1 MIIEIDKKSG
11 FCFGVVKAI
20 TKAENEL
27 TDSET
32 LYCLGDIVHNGEEVS
47 RLANQGMVTISRE
60 QFFTM
65 SNCRVLIR
73 AHGEPPET
81 YDYAKQNNI
90 ELVDATCPIVL
101 QLQNKIRTSFELQQ
115 RQNGQVVIFGK
126 PGHAEVIGLNGQTG
140 NQALIISSLDE
151 VDKIDFTR
159 PISLYSQTTKP
170 LNEFRMLSELVKL
183 RAGNKVPVEI
193 RDTVCRQV
201 SNRGPHL
208 QEFARRHD
216 VIIFV
221 AGRKSSN
228 GQVLFSE
235 VIAAN
240 QNSHFVASPDEL
252 DSQWFKD
259 VTSVGICGATSTPMW
274 LMEQVAEVI
283 QKAV

>member
-1 MIIEIDKKSG
+1 MIVEIDKKSG

-32 LYCLGDIVHNGEEVS
+32 LYCLGDIVHNGEEVN

-60 QFFTM
+60 EFFTM
-65 SNCRVLIR
+65 QNCRVLIR

-81 YDYAKQNNI
+81 YEYARQNNI

-101 QLQNKIRTSFELQQ
+101 QLQNKIRASFELQQ
-115 RQNGQVVIFGK
+115 QQNGQVVIFGK

-170 LNEFRMLSELVKL
+170 LNEFRMLAELVKL
-183 RAGNKVPVEI
+183 RAGDKVPVEI

-208 QEFARRHD
+208 QEFAKRHD

-228 GQVLFSE
+228 GQALFGE
-235 VIAAN
+235 VSAIN
-240 QNSHFVASPDEL
+240 PNSHFVASPL
-252 DSQWFKD
+252 DLNTNWFRD
-259 VTSVGICGATSTPMW
+259 ASSIGICGATSTPMW
-274 LMEQVAEVI
+274 LMEQVAEGI
-283 QKAV
+283 QKAI

>member
-27 TDSET
+27 NESET
-32 LYCLGDIVHNGEEVS
+32 LYCLGDIVHNGEEVG
-47 RLANQGMVTISRE
+47 RLANKGMVTISRE
-60 QFFTM
+60 EFFTL

-81 YDYAKQNNI
+81 YRYATENNI
-90 ELVDATCPIVL
+90 ELVDATCPIVV
-101 QLQNKIRTSFELQQ
+101 QLQKKIRTSFDQQ
-115 RQNGQVVIFGK
+115 QLQNGQVVIFGK

-140 NQALIISSLDE
+140 NQAIIISSLDE

-170 LNEFRMLSELVKL
+170 LSEFRMLAELIKL
-183 RAGNKVPVEI
+183 RAGDRVPVEI

-208 QEFARRHD
+208 REFANRFD
-216 VIIFV
+216 LVIFV

-228 GQVLFSE
+228 GQALFGN
-235 VIAAN
+235 VIDSN
-240 QNSHFVASPDEL
+240 PNSHFVAHPGEL
-252 DSQWFKD
+252 DQSWFQG
-259 VTSVGICGATSTPMW
+259 VNTVGICGATSTPMW
-274 LMEQVAEVI
+274 LMEQVADAI
-283 QKAV
+283 QKGV

>member
-27 TDSET
+27 NESET
-32 LYCLGDIVHNGEEVS
+32 LYCLGDIVHNGEEVG
-47 RLANQGMVTISRE
+47 RLANKGMVTISRE
-60 QFFTM
+60 EFFTL

-81 YDYAKQNNI
+81 YRYATENNI
-90 ELVDATCPIVL
+90 ELVDATCPIVV
-101 QLQNKIRTSFELQQ
+101 QLQKKIRTSFDQQ
-115 RQNGQVVIFGK
+115 QLQNGQVVIFGK

-140 NQALIISSLDE
+140 NQAIIISSLDE

-170 LNEFRMLSELVKL
+170 LSEFRMLAELIKL
-183 RAGNKVPVEI
+183 RAGDRVPVEI

-208 QEFARRHD
+208 REFANRFD
-216 VIIFV
+216 LVIFV

-228 GQVLFSE
+228 GQALFGD
-235 VIAAN
+235 VIDSN
-240 QNSHFVASPDEL
+240 PNSHFVAHPGEL
-252 DSQWFKD
+252 DQSWFQG
-259 VTSVGICGATSTPMW
+259 VNTVGICGATSTPMW
-274 LMEQVAEVI
+274 LMEQVADAI
-283 QKAV
+283 QKGV

>member
-115 RQNGQVVIFGK
+115 RRNGQVVIFGK

>member
-216 VIIFV
+216 AIIFV

-252 DSQWFKD
+252 DFQWFKD

>member
-1 MIIEIDKKSG
+1 MIVEIDKKSG

-60 QFFTM
+60 EFFTM

-81 YDYAKQNNI
+81 YEYARQNNI
-90 ELVDATCPIVL
+90 DLVDATCPIVL
-101 QLQNKIRTSFELQQ
+101 QLQNKIRASFELQQ
-115 RQNGQVVIFGK
+115 QQNGQVVIFGK

-170 LNEFRMLSELVKL
+170 LNEFRMLAELVKL
-183 RAGNKVPVEI
+183 RAGDKVPVEI

-208 QEFARRHD
+208 QEFAKRHD

-228 GQVLFSE
+228 GQALFGE
-235 VIAAN
+235 VSAIN
-240 QNSHFVASPDEL
+240 PNSHFVASPL
-252 DSQWFKD
+252 DLDTNWFRD
-259 VTSVGICGATSTPMW
+259 ASSVGICGATSTPMW
-274 LMEQVAEVI
+274 LMEQVAEGI
-283 QKAV
+283 QKAI

>member
-1 MIIEIDKKSG
+1 MIVEIDKKSG

-20 TKAENEL
+20 AKAENEL

-32 LYCLGDIVHNGEEVS
+32 LYCLGDIVHNGEEVN

-60 QFFTM
+60 EFFTM
-65 SNCRVLIR
+65 HKCRVLIR

-81 YDYAKQNNI
+81 YEYARQNDI

-101 QLQNKIRTSFELQQ
+101 QLQNKIRASFEVQQ
-115 RQNGQVVIFGK
+115 QQNGQVVIFGK

-170 LNEFRMLSELVKL
+170 LNEFRMLAELVKL
-183 RAGNKVPVEI
+183 RAADNVPVEI

-208 QEFARRHD
+208 QEFAKRHD

-228 GQVLFSE
+228 GQALFGE
-235 VIAAN
+235 VSAIN
-240 QNSHFVASPDEL
+240 PNSHFVASPIDL
-252 DSQWFKD
+252 DTNWFRD
-259 VTSVGICGATSTPMW
+259 ANSVGICGATSTPMW
-274 LMEQVAEVI
+274 LMEKVAEAI
-283 QKAV
+283 QKAT

>member
-27 TDSET
+27 NESET
-32 LYCLGDIVHNGEEVS
+32 LYCLGDIVHNGEEVG
-47 RLANQGMVTISRE
+47 RLANKGMVTISRE
-60 QFFTM
+60 EFFTL

-81 YDYAKQNNI
+81 YRYATENNI
-90 ELVDATCPIVL
+90 ELVDATCPIVV
-101 QLQNKIRTSFELQQ
+101 QLQNKIRTSFDQQ
-115 RQNGQVVIFGK
+115 QLQNGQVVIFGK

-140 NQALIISSLDE
+140 NQAIIISSLDE

-170 LNEFRMLSELVKL
+170 LSEFRMLAELIKL
-183 RAGNKVPVEI
+183 RAGDRVPVEI

-208 QEFARRHD
+208 REFANRFD
-216 VIIFV
+216 LVIFV

-228 GQVLFSE
+228 GQALFGD
-235 VIAAN
+235 VIDSN
-240 QNSHFVASPDEL
+240 PNSHFVAHPGEL
-252 DSQWFKD
+252 DQSWFQG
-259 VTSVGICGATSTPMW
+259 VNTVGICGATSTPMW
-274 LMEQVAEVI
+274 LMEQVADAI
-283 QKAV
+283 QKGV

>member
-27 TDSET
+27 NESET
-32 LYCLGDIVHNGEEVS
+32 LYCLGDIVHNGEEVG
-47 RLANQGMVTISRE
+47 RLANKGMVTISRE
-60 QFFTM
+60 EFFTL

-81 YDYAKQNNI
+81 YRYATENNI
-90 ELVDATCPIVL
+90 ELVDATCPIVV
-101 QLQNKIRTSFELQQ
+101 QLQNKIRTSFDQQ
-115 RQNGQVVIFGK
+115 QLQNGQVVIFGK

-140 NQALIISSLDE
+140 NQAIIISSLDE
-151 VDKIDFTR
+151 VDKIDFNR

-170 LNEFRMLSELVKL
+170 LSEFRMLAELIKL
-183 RAGNKVPVEI
+183 KAGDRVPVEI

-208 QEFARRHD
+208 REFANRFD
-216 VIIFV
+216 LVIFV

-228 GQVLFSE
+228 GQALFGN
-235 VIAAN
+235 VIDSN
-240 QNSHFVASPDEL
+240 PNSHFVAHPGEL
-252 DSQWFKD
+252 DQSWFQG
-259 VTSVGICGATSTPMW
+259 VNTVGICGATSTPIW
-274 LMEQVAEVI
+274 LMEQVADAI
-283 QKAV
+283 QKGV

>member
-1 MIIEIDKKSG
+1 MIVEIDKKSG

-60 QFFTM
+60 EFFTM
-65 SNCRVLIR
+65 QNCRVLIR

-81 YDYAKQNNI
+81 YEYARQNNI
-90 ELVDATCPIVL
+90 DLVDATCPIVL
-101 QLQNKIRTSFELQQ
+101 QLQNKIRASFELQQ
-115 RQNGQVVIFGK
+115 QQNGQVVIFGK

-170 LNEFRMLSELVKL
+170 LNEFRMLAELVKL
-183 RAGNKVPVEI
+183 RAGDKVPVEI

-208 QEFARRHD
+208 QEFAKRHD

-228 GQVLFSE
+228 GQALFRE
-235 VIAAN
+235 VSAIN
-240 QNSHFVASPDEL
+240 PNSHFVASPL
-252 DSQWFKD
+252 DLDTNWFRYAS
-259 VTSVGICGATSTPMW
+259 SVGICGATSTPMW
-274 LMEQVAEVI
+274 LMEQVAEGI
-283 QKAV
+283 QKAI

>member
-27 TDSET
+27 NESET
-32 LYCLGDIVHNGEEVS
+32 LYCLGDIVHNGEEVG
-47 RLANQGMVTISRE
+47 RLANKGMVTISRE
-60 QFFTM
+60 EFFTL

-81 YDYAKQNNI
+81 YRYATENNI
-90 ELVDATCPIVL
+90 ELVDATCPIVV
-101 QLQNKIRTSFELQQ
+101 QLQKKIRTSFDQQ
-115 RQNGQVVIFGK
+115 QLQNGQVVIFGK

-140 NQALIISSLDE
+140 NQAIIISSLDE

-170 LNEFRMLSELVKL
+170 LSEFRMLAELIKL
-183 RAGNKVPVEI
+183 RAGDRVPVEI

-208 QEFARRHD
+208 REFANRFD
-216 VIIFV
+216 LVIFV

-228 GQVLFSE
+228 GQALFGD
-235 VIAAN
+235 VIDSN
-240 QNSHFVASPDEL
+240 PNSHFVAHPGEL
-252 DSQWFKD
+252 DQSWFQG
-259 VTSVGICGATSTPMW
+259 VNTIGICGATSTPMW
-274 LMEQVAEVI
+274 LMEQIADAI
-283 QKAV
+283 QKGV

>member
-1 MIIEIDKKSG
+1 MIVEIDKKSG

-60 QFFTM
+60 EFFTM
-65 SNCRVLIR
+65 QNCRVLIR

-81 YDYAKQNNI
+81 YEYARQNNI

-101 QLQNKIRTSFELQQ
+101 QLQNKIRASFELQQ
-115 RQNGQVVIFGK
+115 QQNGQVVIFGK

-170 LNEFRMLSELVKL
+170 LNEFRMLAELVKL
-183 RAGNKVPVEI
+183 RAGDKVPVEI

-208 QEFARRHD
+208 QEFAKRHD

-228 GQVLFSE
+228 GQALFGE
-235 VIAAN
+235 VSAIN
-240 QNSHFVASPDEL
+240 PNSHFVASPL
-252 DSQWFKD
+252 DLNTNWFRD
-259 VTSVGICGATSTPMW
+259 ASSIGICGATSTPMW
-274 LMEQVAEVI
+274 LMEQVAEGI
-283 QKAV
+283 QKAI

>member
-27 TDSET
+27 NESET
-32 LYCLGDIVHNGEEVS
+32 LYCLGDIVHNGEEVG
-47 RLANQGMVTISRE
+47 RLANKGMVTISRE
-60 QFFTM
+60 EFFTL

-81 YDYAKQNNI
+81 YRYATENNI
-90 ELVDATCPIVL
+90 ELVDATCPIVV
-101 QLQNKIRTSFELQQ
+101 QLQKKIRTSFDQQ
-115 RQNGQVVIFGK
+115 QLQNGQVVIFGK

-140 NQALIISSLDE
+140 NQAIIISSLDE

-170 LNEFRMLSELVKL
+170 LSEFRMLAELIKL
-183 RAGNKVPVEI
+183 RAGDRVPVEI

-208 QEFARRHD
+208 REFANRFD
-216 VIIFV
+216 LVIFV

-228 GQVLFSE
+228 GQALFGD
-235 VIAAN
+235 VIDSN
-240 QNSHFVASPDEL
+240 PNSHFVAHPGEL
-252 DSQWFKD
+252 DQSWFQG
-259 VTSVGICGATSTPMW
+259 VNTVGICGATSTPMW
-274 LMEQVAEVI
+274 LMEQVANAI
-283 QKAV
+283 QKGV

>member
-27 TDSET
+27 NESET
-32 LYCLGDIVHNGEEVS
+32 LYCLGDIVHNGEEVG
-47 RLANQGMVTISRE
+47 RLANKGMVTISRE
-60 QFFTM
+60 EFFTL

-81 YDYAKQNNI
+81 YRYATENNI
-90 ELVDATCPIVL
+90 ELVDATCPIVV
-101 QLQNKIRTSFELQQ
+101 QLQKKIRTSFDQQ
-115 RQNGQVVIFGK
+115 QLQNGQVVIFGK

-140 NQALIISSLDE
+140 NQAIIISSLDE
-151 VDKIDFTR
+151 VDKIDFNR

-170 LNEFRMLSELVKL
+170 LSEFRMLAELIKL
-183 RAGNKVPVEI
+183 RAGDRVPVEI

-208 QEFARRHD
+208 REFANRFD
-216 VIIFV
+216 LVIFV

-228 GQVLFSE
+228 GQALFGN
-235 VIAAN
+235 VIDSN
-240 QNSHFVASPDEL
+240 PNSHFVAHPGEL
-252 DSQWFKD
+252 DQSWFQG
-259 VTSVGICGATSTPMW
+259 VNTVGICGATSTPMW
-274 LMEQVAEVI
+274 LMEQVADAI
-283 QKAV
+283 QKGV

>member
-1 MIIEIDKKSG
+1 MIVEIDKKSG

-60 QFFTM
+60 EFFTM

-81 YDYAKQNNI
+81 YEYARQNNI
-90 ELVDATCPIVL
+90 DLVDATCPIVL
-101 QLQNKIRTSFELQQ
+101 QLQNKIRASFELQQ
-115 RQNGQVVIFGK
+115 QQNGQVVIFGK

-170 LNEFRMLSELVKL
+170 LNEFRMLAELVKL
-183 RAGNKVPVEI
+183 RAGDKVPVEI

-208 QEFARRHD
+208 QEFAKRHD

-228 GQVLFSE
+228 GQALFRE
-235 VIAAN
+235 VSAIN
-240 QNSHFVASPDEL
+240 PNSHFVASPL
-252 DSQWFKD
+252 DLDTNWFRYAS
-259 VTSVGICGATSTPMW
+259 SVGICGATSTPMW
-274 LMEQVAEVI
+274 LMEQVAEGI
-283 QKAV
+283 QKAI

>member
-1 MIIEIDKKSG
+1 MIVEIDKKSG

-60 QFFTM
+60 EFFTM

-81 YDYAKQNNI
+81 YEYARQNNI
-90 ELVDATCPIVL
+90 DLVDATCPIVL
-101 QLQNKIRTSFELQQ
+101 QLQNKIRASFELQQ
-115 RQNGQVVIFGK
+115 QQNGQVVIFGK

-170 LNEFRMLSELVKL
+170 LNEFRMLAELVKL

-208 QEFARRHD
+208 QEFAKRHD

-228 GQVLFSE
+228 GQALFRE
-235 VIAAN
+235 VSAIN
-240 QNSHFVASPDEL
+240 PNSHFVASPL
-252 DSQWFKD
+252 DLDTNWFRYAS
-259 VTSVGICGATSTPMW
+259 SVGICGATSTPMW
-274 LMEQVAEVI
+274 LMEQVAEGI
-283 QKAV
+283 QKAI